1 MFRQPRSMNLAYPG
15 YLPAREIERFF
26 HDMLGALPV
35 LAPLPASMNQSRL
48 GMPAVNM
55 WEDDSAVSVE
65 AEFPGLT
72 MHDVE
77 VTLDGST
84 LTIKGARREQPT
96 DEKTKVIRRERATG
110 EFGVSVSVP
119 GEVDHERVSATL
131 EHGVLLV
138 TLPKAAAS
146 KARKIEIKTK

>member
-15 YLPAREIERFF
+15 YLPAREIEHFF
-26 HDMLGALPV
+26 RDMLGAFPV
-35 LAPLPASMNQSRL
+35 LAPLPAAMNQSRL

-55 WEDDSAVSVE
+55 WEDESAVHVE

-77 VTLDGST
+77 VTLDGPT
-84 LTIKGARREQPT
+84 LTIKGTRREQPT
-96 DEKTKVIRRERATG
+96 DEKTRVLRRERATG

-119 GEVDHERVSATL
+119 GELDHERVSATL